1 MGLRNLTA
9 ARARALA
16 NNTCLCR
23 PDQSFLEIM
32 NWRVRATTPEPYA
45 CHICTG
51 YLRSLFNWKDS
62 SRRLFCQ
69 TRAERRKPGSLRE
82 AEHLCLFS
90 PFDGSTPLFFHPRT
104 QPAGR
109 PIPSALQLLVATVT
123 SPPALARGRWRCT
136 RVVCFYLPSGVLQQR
151 LRKWVLQSTG
161 ALVKAAKK
169 PREKAECSELEAHD
183 FTRDTQR
190 SITDTIPQNVA
201 NLKQHS

>member
-16 NNTCLCR
+16 NNTRLCR
-23 PDQSFLEIM
+23 PDQSSLEIM
-32 NWRVRATTPEPYA
+32 NWRVRATTPEPCA

-82 AEHLCLFS
+82 AERLCLFS

-123 SPPALARGRWRCT
+123 SPLRWLANAGDARGLFVFICHREFSNKGS
-136 RVVCFYLPSGVLQQR
+136 VNGYFSQQEHLSR
-151 LRKWVLQSTG
+151 QQKNQERRQSVRNLRRTTLRATLK
-161 ALVKAAKK
+161 
-169 PREKAECSELEAHD
+169 EA
-183 FTRDTQR
+183 
-190 SITDTIPQNVA
+190 
-201 NLKQHS
+201 